1 MEALG
6 RIRAARRAILVL
18 GMLGACMA
26 MLQART
32 SAQSEPF
39 RILVPYSAGSGVDI
53 HARMVAEYLRPILN
67 QPIVVLNKPGAGG
80 IVGIQDV
87 LSAPRDG
94 SMALW
99 AAGSLF
105 GTNPFV
111 FRKLPYSLDQFEPI
125 ANVAELCLVFTAR
138 PGLGVKTVPQLVSR
152 MKAEP
157 GKITFASP
165 GIGNQPVLTWEK
177 FVRATGTEALSV
189 PYKASTEVTAGLLG
203 GFSDVTVG
211 VMSGP
216 DLENFRSGRLVPLA
230 VTCRHRMP
238 QLPEV
243 QTMAEAGYP
252 DLTITGTIQIYYAK
266 GVPSAAIGR
275 LSDAIEQI
283 KRNPEYIQK
292 LDALHAAPGPTT
304 NPAEFRKWLDADRA
318 LWSKIAKEANV
329 VIDN

>member
-1 MEALG
+1 MLM
-6 RIRAARRAILVL
+6 L
-18 GMLGACMA
+18 GMLGTCLA
-26 MLQART
+26 LSPGPS

-53 HARMVAEYLRPILN
+53 HARMVAEYLRQILN

-87 LSAPRDG
+87 LAAPRDG
-94 SMALW
+94 NMALW

-111 FRKLPYSLDQFEPI
+111 FRKLPYSLDQFEPV
-125 ANVAELCLVFTAR
+125 ANVVELCLVFTAR

-177 FVRATGTEALSV
+177 FVRATGAEALSV
-189 PYKASTEVTAGLLG
+189 PYKTSTDVTTGLLG

-230 VTCRHRMP
+230 VTCRNRMP
-238 QLPEV
+238 QLPDV

-266 GVPSAAIGR
+266 GVPSTAIDR
-275 LSDAIEQI
+275 LSSAIEQI
-283 KRNPEYIQK
+283 KRNPEYVQK
-292 LDALHAAPGPTT
+292 LDALHAAPAQTT

-318 LWSKIAKEANV
+318 LWSRIAKEANV
-329 VIDN
+329 VIEN